1 MTNLHIST
9 GNFDQINTFGLE
21 VMDWKKR
28 PIIVKCSL
36 RSGYK
41 TENDNVIWALKS
53 SAMVKDTYTAA
64 DYAEC
69 ERVYK
74 SEPVRHGDTVE
85 IGGAAYRVKV
95 LGNYSDAAIFEPIQ

>member
-1 MTNLHIST
+1 MTTLNLST
-9 GNFDQINTFGLE
+9 SNLDQTNTFGLE

-36 RSGYK
+36 RSGYEA
-41 TENDNVIWALKS
+41 ENDNVIWALKS
-53 SAMVKDTYTAA
+53 PAMVKDTYTAA

-74 SEPVRHGDTVE
+74 GEPVRHGDTVE
-85 IGGAAYRVKV
+85 IGGAQYRVKV
-95 LGNYSDAAIFEPIQ
+95 NGNFSDAAIFEPIQ

>member
-1 MTNLHIST
+1 MTTLNIST
-9 GNFDQINTFGLE
+9 SNFDQTNTFGLE

-28 PIIVKCSL
+28 PIIIKCSL
-36 RSGYK
+36 HRGYK
-41 TENDNVIWALKS
+41 TENDNVLWALKS

-64 DYAEC
+64 DCAEG

-85 IGGAAYRVKV
+85 IGGAVYRVKV